1 MAKTAKSKKAKGV
14 RLENYIAQRIREV
27 LGVVAKRMPKSGAL
41 KDFKADI
48 YTDLPLSIEAKNQET
63 WSIPKW
69 WEQCKKDAK
78 EKTPVL
84 VISRNRMKEPL
95 AILKFEDLLKF
106 MANSR
111 EGKDE

>member
-1 MAKTAKSKKAKGV
+1 VGNSV
-14 RLENYIAQRIREV
+14 
-27 LGVVAKRMPKSGAL
+27 
-41 KDFKADI
+41 
-48 YTDLPLSIEAKNQET
+48 
-63 WSIPKW
+63 
-69 WEQCKKDAK
+69 KKDAK

-106 MANSR
+106 MVNSR